1 MVAGEGFEPAT
12 PWSQTKCSTKLSHFP
27 IIQNGAPDR
36 NRTHNLLVRSQTLYP
51 IELRA
56 HQLSK
61 KWWLRVES
69 NHRHRDFQSLA
80 LPTELQRHIEKVS
93 VATRKRLEL
102 STSCVTGRR
111 SNQLNYRATNGGNNR
126 ARTYDPLLVRQ
137 MLSQLSYAPITSST
151 IDNVDNYSKT
161 FPKCQ

>member
-1 MVAGEGFEPAT
+1 MTQKTRNASFVYLWSGRRDSNSRRS
-12 PWSQTKCSTKLSHFP
+12 PWQGDALPLSHSR
-27 IIQNGAPDR
+27 IWCR
-36 NRTHNLLVRSQTLYP
+36 
-51 IELRA
+51 
-56 HQLSK
+56 
-61 KWWLRVES
+61 RVES

-80 LPTELQRHIEKVS
+80 LPTELQRHIVKVS

-137 MLSQLSYAPITSST
+137 MLSQLSYAPISCHS
-151 IDNVDNYSKT
+151 
-161 FPKCQ
+161 P